1 MKNVL
6 NNLENEIKN
15 IKKEIEIISNSIDI
29 FDDNSIFEEKA
40 IFEKQIELDKKQKLY
55 KKIKNFELIVR
66 DNSENMDFLRIKDNK
81 KNIKYCL
88 YYFEATSGFSI
99 MIYKDDKITNIDKDK
114 YNNIYIMNSKKEG
127 EEKYRHYTKIGKD
140 KKEIYE
146 ILLELYKLIR
156 DTK

>member
-6 NNLENEIKN
+6 NNLEMEIKEL
-15 IKKEIEIISNSIDI
+15 KKDIEVISNSIDI
-29 FDDNSIFEEKA
+29 FDNDLLEEEGL
-40 IFEKQIELDKKQKLY
+40 FEKQIELDKKQKLY
-55 KKIKNFELIVR
+55 RNVKNLELIVR
-66 DNSENMDFLRIKDNK
+66 DNGEDIDFLRIKDNK

-88 YYFEATSGFSI
+88 YYFKATSGFSV
-99 MIYKDDKITNIDKDK
+99 MMYEGDKITNIDKDK

-146 ILLELYKLIR
+146 ILLELYKLINA
-156 DTK
+156 